1 MYYSYADAQKTRHM
15 LRQSAEQTHCLPAQ
29 LQCNLDSLHAMVSRP
44 HLATVIVSCSSLQC
58 LACNSNMR
66 PCCPCYEPVHIAA
79 HALQIEYCEE
89 KLRCRRVLLM
99 GHFGESFDPGLCKG
113 TCDIC
118 SRADGRTFRGAIR
131 TPARRR
137 TFPLRSRACR

>member
-1 MYYSYADAQKTRHM
+1 M
-15 LRQSAEQTHCLPAQ
+15 QTCTPEVFPQMTGA
-29 LQCNLDSLHAMVSRP
+29 
-44 HLATVIVSCSSLQC
+44 I
-58 LACNSNMR
+58 
-66 PCCPCYEPVHIAA
+66 

-118 SRADGRTFRGAIR
+118 SRADGRTFRGAVLSLHR
-131 TPARRR
+131 
-137 TFPLRSRACR
+137 